1 MTTVP
6 LEVRVERRPPA
17 WWGMLGL
24 IATESALFATLV
36 ATYFYLRAQSGD
48 GWPPEGIDKPGVTL
62 SVIATVLLLP
72 SSAALVLAMRRPDEA
87 RIWIGAAIALGLAFL
102 ALQAWAIQS
111 ALDDVRPQ
119 TDAYGSIFFTLGG
132 LHWAHVAAGVL
143 IAAWALLRT
152 WIGPRPVV
160 AIAVTALYWHFTNAL
175 AVVLLVTLTLSP
187 HL

>member
-6 LEVRVERRPPA
+6 LEVHVEGRPPA

-36 ATYFYLRAQSGD
+36 ATYFYLRAESEG
-48 GWPPEGIDKPGVTL
+48 GWPPVGIDKPSVTL
-62 SVIATVLLLP
+62 PVIATLVLVP
-72 SSAALVLAMRRPDEA
+72 SSAALVLAIRRPDEA
-87 RIWIGAAIALGLAFL
+87 RIWICVAIALGLVFL
-102 ALQAWAIQS
+102 ALEAWVIRS

-143 IAAWALLRT
+143 IAAWALSRT
-152 WIGPRPVV
+152 WIGPTPVV

-175 AVVLLVTLTLSP
+175 AVALLVTLTLSP